1 MSVIFL
7 LLSALCV
14 LALAYR
20 YYSAFIAAR
29 VLMLDDRKITPA
41 ISCYDGKDYVPTN
54 RWVFFGHH
62 VTAIAGAGP
71 LKGPTLAAQYGWGRG
86 FFWILPGSVFAS
98 CVHDMIILFG
108 SVRHQWRSL
117 SVIAKKDGVAM
128 NMTYILM
135 LLFVLIAADTSWAVT
150 PCSQGDDARI
160 WTAPLVARP
169 GEKLDIMAVATGGEL
184 SELLVTDPAG
194 RRTRMD
200 AARGGG
206 PPWSLL
212 AALPAPERGSYRIEA
227 MREGRV
233 AACTEI
239 QVGKGAGNRGSGE
252 WDPSTQALFA
262 AWVEH
267 LFDATPEQSLSF
279 PSLEPVLRDPRR
291 NFLHD
296 YLRKGEDSQFPAEP
310 DCADFPYFLRA
321 YFAWKLGLPVSY
333 RACSRGSA
341 SAPPRCGPAE
351 IDRTF
356 VRTAAS
362 AGAFRKT
369 SRRIMDRVTSGNGRT
384 ALRDNVTD
392 YYPVPLQRSTLWPGT
407 VFADPYG
414 HTLVIVKWV
423 QQTKEHSGLLLAAD
437 AQPDNTVARKR
448 FWEGNFLF
456 AVNPNAGPGFKAY
469 RAPVAGSG
477 KREWVTPTNAALRQ
491 RSGFPPYS
499 AEQADLTP
507 ADFYARMEQ
516 LINPRGLEPAEAYEA
531 TLDALMEQL
540 ETRVQSVANG
550 EEYMRK
556 HPGTVIPMPRGPAI
570 FETAGPWEDYATPSR
585 DMRLLIALRVLADLP
600 ERIRRHPE
608 LYLLKGESADAAAE
622 RIERLHARLSR
633 ERFITY
639 SRSDGTPWR
648 LSLAEIYARRP
659 ELEIAYNPN
668 DCVERRW
675 GAAPGTPEFVTCH
688 RRSPV
693 GQRQLME
700 KYRPWFR
707 EARRPP
713 R

>member
-1 MSVIFL
+1 
-7 LLSALCV
+7 
-14 LALAYR
+14 
-20 YYSAFIAAR
+20 
-29 VLMLDDRKITPA
+29 
-41 ISCYDGKDYVPTN
+41 
-54 RWVFFGHH
+54 
-62 VTAIAGAGP
+62 
-71 LKGPTLAAQYGWGRG
+71 
-86 FFWILPGSVFAS
+86 
-98 CVHDMIILFG
+98 MI
-108 SVRHQWRSL
+108 
-117 SVIAKKDGVAM
+117 
-128 NMTYILM
+128 MTYILM
-135 LLFVLIAADTSWAVT
+135 LVFVLTAADTSWAVT
-150 PCSQGDDARI
+150 SCSRGDDARI

-169 GEKLDIMAVATGGEL
+169 GEKLEILAVATGGEL

-194 RRTRMD
+194 RRTRMTTV
-200 AARGGG
+200 RGGG
-206 PPWSLL
+206 PPWSLRV
-212 AALPAPERGSYRIEA
+212 ALPAPARGSYRIEA

-239 QVGKGAGNRGSGE
+239 QVGKGAGNRRSGA
-252 WDPSTQALFA
+252 WDLSTEALYA

-267 LFDATPEQSLSF
+267 LFDAPPEESLSF

-296 YLRKGEDSQFPAEP
+296 YLSKGEDRQFPAEP

-341 SAPPRCGPAE
+341 GAPPRCDPPQ
-351 IDRTF
+351 IDHTLA
-356 VRTAAS
+356 RTAAP

-384 ALRDNVTD
+384 ALRSNATD
-392 YYPVPLQRSTLWPGT
+392 FYPVPLERATLWPGT

-423 QQTKEHSGLLLAAD
+423 PQTKERSGLLLAVD
-437 AQPDNTVARKR
+437 AQPDNSIARKR

-456 AVNPNAGPGFKAY
+456 AVTPSAGPGFKAY
-469 RAPVAGSG
+469 RPPVAGGG
-477 KREWVTPTNAALRQ
+477 KRGLVTPTNAALDQ
-491 RSGFPPYS
+491 RSGLLPYS

-507 ADFYARMEQ
+507 ADFYVRMER
-516 LINPRGLEPAEAYEA
+516 LINPRGLDPAETYEA

-540 ETRVQSVANG
+540 ETRVSSVANG
-550 EEYMRK
+550 EEYMRT

-570 FETAGPWEDYATPSR
+570 FETVGPWEDYATPSR

-608 LYLLKGESADAAAE
+608 LYLLRGESAAAAAA
-622 RIERLHARLSR
+622 RIEKLHARRSR
-633 ERFITY
+633 ERFVTY
-639 SRSDGTPWR
+639 TRSDGTPWR
-648 LSLAEIYARRP
+648 LSLDDIYARRP
-659 ELEIAYNPN
+659 GLEIAYNPN

-675 GAAPGTPEFVTCH
+675 GAAPGTPDFATC
-688 RRSPV
+688 RRRPPAE
-693 GQRQLME
+693 QRARME
-700 KYRPWFR
+700 KHRPWFR